1 MANMSMTKNPIPE
14 QEPLV
19 RNKNFDEVALGYTEE
34 IAIDEAKRCLNC
46 RQHPCVSGCP
56 VNVRIPEFIA
66 KVAEGEFEEAYKIIT
81 STNSLPAV
89 CGRVC
94 PQEHQC
100 EGKCV
105 RGIKGESV
113 GIGRLERFVADWH
126 AAHADPNAKVEKP
139 VSNGHRVA
147 VVGSGPAG
155 LTCAGDL
162 ARMGYEVTVYEL
174 FHKAGGVLVY
184 GIPEFRLPKAIVA
197 REVAALEE
205 MGVKIVTD
213 AVIGRAISIDELLT
227 EEGFE
232 AVFLGSG
239 AGLPRFLGIPGENL
253 LGVYSANEFL
263 TRINLMK
270 AYREDYD
277 TPIKHHK
284 CVAVVGAGNVAIDA
298 ARTSLRL
305 GADVKIV
312 YRRAEKNM
320 KCLPSEYEE
329 AKADGVQFQ
338 FYSAPKAVVGTDHVE
353 GLKYEKQQI
362 LEDATMVPTGEFGV
376 VPANKIIAAIGN
388 KPELSVVK
396 ALGVDANDDGYIAVK
411 DLPYG
416 LTSKEGVFAAGD
428 IVHKPQT
435 VVLAMREG
443 RKTAEGIDQ
452 YLKAK
457 KVLAAA
463 KA

>member
-1 MANMSMTKNPIPE
+1 MP
-14 QEPLV
+14 
-19 RNKNFDEVALGYTEE
+19 
-34 IAIDEAKRCLNC
+34 
-46 RQHPCVSGCP
+46 
-56 VNVRIPEFIA
+56 
-66 KVAEGEFEEAYKIIT
+66 KVTI
-81 STNSLPAV
+81 
-89 CGRVC
+89 
-94 PQEHQC
+94 
-100 EGKCV
+100 
-105 RGIKGESV
+105 
-113 GIGRLERFVADWH
+113 
-126 AAHADPNAKVEKP
+126 
-139 VSNGHRVA
+139 
-147 VVGSGPAG
+147 
-155 LTCAGDL
+155 
-162 ARMGYEVTVYEL
+162 
-174 FHKAGGVLVY
+174 
-184 GIPEFRLPKAIVA
+184 
-197 REVAALEE
+197 
-205 MGVKIVTD
+205 
-213 AVIGRAISIDELLT
+213 
-227 EEGFE
+227 
-232 AVFLGSG
+232 
-239 AGLPRFLGIPGENL
+239 
-253 LGVYSANEFL
+253 
-263 TRINLMK
+263 
-270 AYREDYD
+270 
-277 TPIKHHK
+277 
-284 CVAVVGAGNVAIDA
+284 VGAGNVAIDA

-411 DLPYG
+411 DMPYG

-457 KVLAAA
+457 KVMAAV

>member
-1 MANMSMTKNPIPE
+1 MSDTKNRLASFHE
-14 QEPLV
+14 
-19 RNKNFDEVALGYTEE
+19 EVMHDADYTLAE
-34 IAIDEAKRCLNC
+34 AVAEAKRCLNC
-46 RQHPCVSGCP
+46 KVPQCRKGCP
-56 VNVRIPEFIA
+56 IENEIPQFIHA
-66 KVAEGEFEEAYKIIT
+66 MTLGDFGAAAEHIYHR
-81 STNSLPAV
+81 SDLPAI
-89 CGRVC
+89 CGRIC
-94 PQEHQC
+94 PREKQC
-100 EGKCV
+100 EGHCV
-105 RGIKGESV
+105 LGKKGKHVE
-113 GIGRLERFVADWH
+113 IGKLERFVADM
-126 AAHADPNAKVEKP
+126 ALDGGFLPQP
-139 VSNGHRVA
+139 VSRKTEGRVA
-147 VVGSGPAG
+147 IIGCGPAG
-155 LTCAGDL
+155 MAAAREMAGRD
-162 ARMGYEVTVYEL
+162 YDVTIFE
-174 FHKAGGVLVY
+174 AASQPGGTMTY
-184 GIPEFRLPKAIVA
+184 GIPTFRLHKELLQ
-197 REVAALEE
+197 REAQALTA
-205 MGVKIVTD
+205 MGVTIEYNVKIGADKSLDELQRDFD
-213 AVIGRAISIDELLT
+213 AVFIAIGTMNAW
-227 EEGFE
+227 
-232 AVFLGSG
+232 
-239 AGLPRFLGIPGENL
+239 N
-253 LGVYSANEFL
+253 LGVDNDTIDGVVDAEQFL
-263 TRINLMK
+263 RDVQRVQTGEVELADLPVQKGDQVI
-270 AYREDYD
+270 
-277 TPIKHHK
+277 
-284 CVAVVGAGNVAIDA
+284 VVGAGNVAIDA

-457 KVLAAA
+457 KVMTAA